1 MGALLLAV
9 VVLADNSIQ
18 PSTGRAFAFQEA
30 VGCHRLEMFPAHFCT
45 GFGGCLLSSQAP

>member
-18 PSTGRAFAFQEA
+18 PSIGRA
-30 VGCHRLEMFPAHFCT
+30 
-45 GFGGCLLSSQAP
+45 GCLLLSERLWDAIVLKCSQPTSVLDLGVAC